1 MCFCLKIRVELYS
14 EDKQAPEF
22 YDVYYTL
29 SNLTIQPCDSFV
41 IMGMIRLRL
50 SSEPN
55 PFTVC
60 ACVCVCVLNWCIIE
74 LCLPG
79 TCQRH
84 LHFIGEHQTGLI
96 RLNMAHLKEQTHAH
110 TSRIR
115 VSLVL
120 FCSVC
125 LNYRDVMWH
134 W

>member
-1 MCFCLKIRVELYS
+1 MCFCLKIRVELCS

-29 SNLTIQPCDSFV
+29 SGLTIQPCDSFG
-41 IMGMIRLRL
+41 IMGLIRLRL
-50 SSEPN
+50 SGEPN
-55 PFTVC
+55 PFTVR
-60 ACVCVCVLNWCIIE
+60 VFNWCIIE

-84 LHFIGEHQTGLI
+84 LHFIREHQTGLI
-96 RLNMAHLKEQTHAH
+96 RLNMAHLKEQTNTH

-120 FCSVC
+120 LCSVC
-125 LNYRDVMWH
+125 LNSRDMM
-134 W
+134 